1 MRVLFV
7 TSEVAGL
14 FKLGGLADVSRSLPS
29 ALEKIGVNVTLIL
42 PYYKSIKIAKPRGL
56 GTLAVTY
63 RNKRELVFVFT
74 ATLPGT
80 KVPVILLRHPFL
92 DKYDGAKIA
101 VHFSFF
107 ALGVVALI
115 RQAKFITGDNF
126 DVIHCQDWHTS
137 LTPLVLGENNKLT
150 HQPPTIQARSNK
162 TILTI
167 HNMLY
172 QGIMGVDIID
182 DLGLPR
188 SIFHILGEKK
198 HQYINV
204 LREAFEYADVI
215 SAVSPSYAREITTPD
230 FGQGLDPVLRKRRRN
245 LVGILNGI
253 DVDYWNPAHDK
264 FLPFNFEKSTVI
276 EVKKKITVKLQEELG
291 LPKVNLPVF
300 GFVGRLEIRQKG
312 IDILLKAL
320 GKLLPDSEFQFVIL
334 GNGGLEIKD
343 DIEKLAKKFKKNFV
357 FRHEFNERLAHL
369 IYAGADSLVIPSKF
383 EPCGL
388 TQMIAMRYGT
398 LPLVRKTGGL
408 GDSVDD
414 GVDGFEFDKY
424 LPSELSDKMNEVIK
438 LWKEK
443 PETWQ
448 KMVATAMARDF
459 SWKKSAKAY
468 VKLYRDLLAQKYSR
482 AWT

>member
-14 FKLGGLADVSRSLPS
+14 FKLGGLADVSPSLPR
-29 ALEKIGVNVTLIL
+29 ALEKIGVKVTLTL
-42 PYYKSIKIAKPRGL
+42 PYYKSIKVDKPRGL
-56 GTLAVTY
+56 GTLSVTY
-63 RNKRELVFVFT
+63 RNKRELVFVFST
-74 ATLPGT
+74 ILPGT

-115 RQAKFITGDNF
+115 RQAKYLTGDSF

-137 LTPLVLGENNKLT
+137 LIPLVLGENNKLT

-172 QGIMGVDIID
+172 QGIMGADVID

-204 LREAFEYADVI
+204 LREALEYADVV
-215 SAVSPSYAREITTPD
+215 STVSPSYSREITTSG
-230 FGQGLDPVLRKRRRN
+230 FGEGLDEVLRKRRRN

-253 DVDYWNPAHDK
+253 DVDYWNPVHDK
-264 FLPFNFEKSTVI
+264 FLPFNFDKGTVS
-276 EVKKKITVKLQEELG
+276 EGKKKLKINLQEELG
-291 LPKVNLPVF
+291 LPKINLPLF
-300 GFVGRLEIRQKG
+300 GFVGRLEMRQKG
-312 IDILLKAL
+312 IDILLKSL
-320 GKLLPDSEFQFVIL
+320 EKLLPKAELQFVIL
-334 GNGGLEIKD
+334 GNGGSEVKSEID
-343 DIEKLAKKFKKNFV
+343 KLAKHFKKNFV
-357 FRHEFNERLAHL
+357 FRHEFNEKLAHL
-369 IYAGADSLVIPSKF
+369 IYAGSDILVIPSKF

-398 LPLVRKTGGL
+398 LPLVRATGGL
-408 GDSVDD
+408 ADSVDD
-414 GVDGFEFDKY
+414 RLDGFVFEKYSGMVLADKIC
-424 LPSELSDKMNEVIK
+424 EAVKIWNEDQKI
-438 LWKEK
+438 
-443 PETWQ
+443 WQ
-448 KMVATAMARDF
+448 KMMTRAMDKDF
-459 SWKKSAKAY
+459 SWTKSAKIY
-468 VKLYRDLLAQKYSR
+468 LKLYKNLLAQKYSR
-482 AWT
+482 SWK